1 MKLVEAAQGF
11 AALGSESRL
20 QVVLTLVKAGRGGLT
35 VGDIQTRTGMAAS
48 TLAHHLKFLASA
60 GLVTQEKAGRSV
72 INRAEFD
79 NLEWL
84 AGYILNECC
93 VDEGEG
99 NTADTSSASEDK
111 VT

>member
-1 MKLVEAAQGF
+1 MDLEEAAQGF

-60 GLVTQEKAGRSV
+60 GLIIQEKAGRAV
-72 INRAEFD
+72 INRAAFD
-79 NLEWL
+79 HLESL
-84 AGYILNECC
+84 AGYIMKECC
-93 VDEGEG
+93 VDESGCGVACAPNEEKL
-99 NTADTSSASEDK
+99 A
-111 VT
+111 